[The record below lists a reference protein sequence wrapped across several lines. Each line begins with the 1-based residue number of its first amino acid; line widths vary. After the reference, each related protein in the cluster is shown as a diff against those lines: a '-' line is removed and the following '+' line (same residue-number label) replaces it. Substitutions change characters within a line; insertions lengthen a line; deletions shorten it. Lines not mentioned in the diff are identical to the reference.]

1 VYYRASEN
9 NRSAFLFKEE
19 IFMKTKIYWIAK
31 TAVFIALLV
40 ALQAITKPVGQMLTG
55 SVVNLILILSV
66 VLGGFASGFS
76 VAIISPFMAALVGIA
91 PNWGLVPFIILG
103 NISLV
108 AVWFI
113 LTKVKLKPLFTYVI
127 AAVVGAA
134 VKFGVLWVS
143 VVQIG
148 VPLILKLP
156 EKQATMI
163 SAQFGITQL
172 FTALI
177 GGAVACIILPLLV
190 KTITNME
197 KRAGFVK
204 TA

>member
-1 VYYRASEN
+1 
-9 NRSAFLFKEE
+9 
-19 IFMKTKIYWIAK
+19 MKTKIYWIAK

-40 ALQAITKPVGQMLTG
+40 ALQALTKPAGILLTG
-55 SVVNLILILSV
+55 SVVNLVLILSV
-66 VLGGFASGFS
+66 VLGGFGTGLS
-76 VAIISPFMAALVGIA
+76 VAIISPLMAALLGIA
-91 PNWGLVPFIILG
+91 PNWGLVPFIALG
-103 NISLV
+103 NIAIV

-113 LTKVKLKPLFTYVI
+113 LTKVKLKPLLTYIV

-143 VVQIG
+143 VVQVG

-156 EKQATMI
+156 EKQAVAI
-163 SAQFGITQL
+163 SAQFGINQL

-190 KTITNME
+190 KTIGNME

>member
-1 VYYRASEN
+1 
-9 NRSAFLFKEE
+9 
-19 IFMKTKIYWIAK
+19 MKTKIYWIAK

-40 ALQAITKPVGQMLTG
+40 ALQALTKPAGQLLTG

-66 VLGGFASGFS
+66 VLGGFASGLS
-76 VAIISPFMAALVGIA
+76 VAIISPLMAALLGIA
-91 PNWGLVPFIILG
+91 PNWGLVAFIALG
-103 NISLV
+103 NIALV
-108 AVWFI
+108 AVWYLI
-113 LTKVKLKPLFTYVI
+113 TKIKLKPIITYII
-127 AAVVGAA
+127 AVVVGAA
-134 VKFGVLWVS
+134 VKFGVLWLS
-143 VVQIG
+143 VVQVG

-156 EKQATMI
+156 EKQAAMI

-190 KTITNME
+190 KTIGSME
-197 KRAGFVK
+197 TRAGFRK